1 MNHVNPRQMLLAS
14 AIVALGLVSPM
25 SSLEAKEGDLQQQV
39 KISSVSQ
46 KADIKNNQ
54 IIFYGPV
61 TVVQGSINI
70 QADEL
75 RAFTSDNSVTKTLV
89 ATGNPA
95 TFSQELDDGKIG
107 TASASEVRYDL
118 ASTTLTLT
126 GKAKLDQAGSQVT
139 GDIIRY
145 NIDKQELIAQSKGD
159 ERVITIIQPENFQDP
174 SEQAPVEQQPEP
186 QRRIEQQQEPS
197 TQGNQ

>member
-1 MNHVNPRQMLLAS
+1 MLLAS

>member
-14 AIVALGLVSPM
+14 AIVALGFVSPM

-186 QRRIEQQQEPS
+186 QTRIEQQQEPS

>member
-1 MNHVNPRQMLLAS
+1 MLLAS
-14 AIVALGLVSPM
+14 AIVALGFVSPM

-186 QRRIEQQQEPS
+186 QTRIEQQQEPS